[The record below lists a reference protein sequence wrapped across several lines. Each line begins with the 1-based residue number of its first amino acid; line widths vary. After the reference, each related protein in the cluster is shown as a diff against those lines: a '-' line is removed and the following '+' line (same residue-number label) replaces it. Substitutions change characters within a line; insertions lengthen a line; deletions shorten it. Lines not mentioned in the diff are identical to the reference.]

1 MNSSPVN
8 STTIT
13 STTMAGLLVTY
24 LEQLGIQFVF
34 GTPDPLFAPLYDAL
48 RNNPQQNGVRLIAAP
63 DGYSAILMACGY
75 ARETGKP
82 GICCTALSNDI
93 SKFIA
98 GMEHAWHNHIPLML
112 ITTAHPLSEETLEDG
127 AVSMEDN
134 LSLFH
139 DCTNFNAIVANPES
153 VEGQLVQA
161 LHWAKRIP
169 ARPVHLCIPAD
180 LFDAPNPEHI
190 PVYDLEEF
198 LHSESL
204 TDNEGIAQLMDM
216 LSTARGCAFVIG
228 GDCVEAMPAIVQFAT
243 LMNEAMPAG
252 VHLITTPEG
261 KGMVNGD
268 HPLFRGV
275 LGLGGH
281 ALAETALRNMDVEL
295 IVAIGIKP
303 YELLEN
309 EAFTALLNE
318 RLIHIDET
326 DENFEYT
333 PMARLQLH
341 GRIVTTFHHLL
352 DAYQGHWFRGH
363 MPDHHDEPA
372 LVCTANTDASHMM
385 NELGQCLP
393 PSACFLV
400 DSGNLALWATHYL
413 QPADRRVVERRV
425 GGGNRTRTH
434 GRRTLRSSWM
444 RLALDHVANGWS
456 IASALGTAVAA
467 AHQPVICL
475 AGSRGLLTNEPLLR
489 LAAQENMQVVFFV
502 FHDDAPD
509 NAPDH
514 ASQHAHAQAQSA
526 ALAAIAHTANIPLH
540 TITTR
545 EDWSGFDLD
554 AVLAGTGPS
563 LIDVMLGAGE
573 MPFFAQHHEAA

>member
-1 MNSSPVN
+1 
-8 STTIT
+8 
-13 STTMAGLLVTY
+13 MAGLLVTY

-34 GTPDPLFAPLYDAL
+34 GTPDPLFAPLYEAL
-48 RNNPQQNGVRLIAAP
+48 RNSTQQDGVRLIEAP

-82 GICCTALSNDI
+82 GVCCAPLSNDI

-98 GMEHAWHNHIPLML
+98 GIEHAWHNHIPLML

-180 LFDAPNPEHI
+180 LFAAPNPEHI
-190 PVYDLEEF
+190 PAYDLEEF

-204 TDNEGIAQLMDM
+204 TDNDGIAQLMDM
-216 LSTARGCAFVIG
+216 LSTARGCGFVIG

-261 KGMVNGD
+261 KGMVNGH

-281 ALAETALRNMDVEL
+281 TLAEAALRNEEVDL

-341 GRIVTTFHHLL
+341 GRIMTTFHHLL

-372 LVCTANTDASHMM
+372 LVCVPDTDAGHMM
-385 NELGQCLP
+385 RSLGPALP

-400 DSGNLALWATHYL
+400 DSSNLALWATHYL
-413 QPADRRVVERRV
+413 QSSDRRVFERRI
-425 GGGNRTRTH
+425 GGGNRARTH

-444 RLALDHVANGWS
+444 RLALDQVENGWS
-456 IASALGTAVAA
+456 IASALGTVVAA

-475 AGSRGLLTNEPLLR
+475 AGSRGLLANESLLR
-489 LAAQENMQVVFFV
+489 LAAQEDMQVLFFV
-502 FHDDAPD
+502 FHDDALAEQPD
-509 NAPDH
+509 QAD
-514 ASQHAHAQAQSA
+514 QLAHTEAQSV
-526 ALAAIAHTANIPLH
+526 ALTAMADTTGIPLH
-540 TITTR
+540 TVATR
-545 EDWSGFDLD
+545 DDWTGFDLP
-554 AVLAGTGPS
+554 AVLARTGPS
-563 LIDVMLGAGE
+563 LINVRFGAAE
-573 MPFFAQHHEAA
+573 MPFFARHHMQA